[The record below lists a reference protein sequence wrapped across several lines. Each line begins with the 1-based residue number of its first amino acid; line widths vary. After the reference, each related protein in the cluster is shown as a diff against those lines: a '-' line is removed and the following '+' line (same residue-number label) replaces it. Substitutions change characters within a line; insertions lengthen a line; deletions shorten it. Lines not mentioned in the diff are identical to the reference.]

1 MQMMHLPRVAD
12 PPTANSVLCFL
23 WLHRDGWLRPAPAMA
38 SIHPMNRTTWEMY
51 DDLPDPRLVIR
62 SRCTFWLGQ
71 MKYSDTLPYEQVAVN
86 EGSPS
91 DAWCGEGVVLLSCEQ
106 PKCCLILPSKVEVV
120 NIDVATPDAYTRPL
134 CVVSDVIWNSGIF
147 IAECLSL
154 CFNSFVFDVL

>member
-62 SRCTFWLGQ
+62 WQSMRVPHLMLGAE
-71 MKYSDTLPYEQVAVN
+71 KGSFSSHAS
-86 EGSPS
+86 SPS
-91 DAWCGEGVVLLSCEQ
+91 AV
-106 PKCCLILPSKVEVV
+106 
-120 NIDVATPDAYTRPL
+120 
-134 CVVSDVIWNSGIF
+134 
-147 IAECLSL
+147 
-154 CFNSFVFDVL
+154 